1 MPPKDNWSDR
11 TKTIV
16 WAVERLGIASAVCL
30 AILLGLYGLGRTL
43 ISEIGVPLVRSHSQ
57 FLESQVVAMEKIVQ
71 CQDRQQAFWDE
82 VQATHEK
89 QSTLIQ
95 QNQELLQSATAM
107 MDGVPEER
115 QKQTAILEDIADHLK
130 QREYP

>member
-43 ISEIGVPLVRSHSQ
+43 ISEIGVPLVRSHSTFLQSQ
-57 FLESQVVAMEKIVQ
+57 FSAMEKIVQ

-82 VQATHEK
+82 VQETHSK

-95 QNQELLQSATAM
+95 QNQELLQSATVM

-115 QKQTAILEDIADHLK
+115 KKQTAILETIADHLK